1 MKLRSLLFVPADSE
15 RKFAKANGIGADAL
29 ILDLEDSV
37 APPRKALARGM
48 VKDLLGAPPRDW
60 AFLVRVNPL
69 GSGLTLG
76 DLAAVVRPGLD
87 GILIPKVS
95 GIEDIE
101 LISNYVDALEVAAG
115 VTPGHVKLLVV
126 ATETPAAMI
135 GFASY
140 ATPNARLVAMTW
152 GAEDLGAALGAL
164 SNKEANGD
172 WTFPYQMARAQCLF
186 AAGAAGVLPLD
197 TLYADFKDQKGL
209 AESCRIARRDG
220 FVGRIAIHPD
230 QIATI
235 NECFTPSEADLAHA
249 RRVVAAFA
257 AQPDAGTLGID
268 GKMYDMPHL
277 IAAKRALASV
287 GEAVALSSMPVDRAR
302 RVRSSAQSFN
312 HTSLVQ
318 SRRRGRGLLLYLLSH
333 LDRNFDRLTQTLGGG
348 GATTQATCRNELDFN
363 AAIRCWDHDASCKL
377 DLDNTVQGTMASD
390 PVEIDQRSHASVGI
404 GGNIRWSVVLGI
416 LRIGQLRISG

>member
-1 MKLRSLLFVPADSE
+1 LPPHWVDDEAADMKLRSLLFVPADSE

-37 APPRKALARGM
+37 APPRKALARDM
-48 VKDLLGAPPRDW
+48 VKSLLSGPPRDW
-60 AFLVRVNPL
+60 AFLVRINPL
-69 GSGLTLG
+69 GSGLTLE

-95 GIEDIE
+95 GTQDIE
-101 LISNYVDALEVAAG
+101 QISNYVDALEIAAG
-115 VTPGHVKLLVV
+115 VTQGHVKLLVV

-140 ATPNARLVAMTW
+140 ATPNRRLVAMTW
-152 GAEDLGAALGAL
+152 GAEDLSAALGAL

-172 WTFPYQMARAQCLF
+172 WTFPYQVARAQCLF
-186 AAGAAGVLPLD
+186 AAGAAGVLALD
-197 TLYADFKDQKGL
+197 TLYGDFKDQEGL
-209 AESCRIARRDG
+209 AASCRIARRDG

-230 QIATI
+230 QVATI
-235 NECFTPSEADLAHA
+235 NACFTPSDADLAHA

-287 GEAVALSSMPVDRAR
+287 GED
-302 RVRSSAQSFN
+302 
-312 HTSLVQ
+312 
-318 SRRRGRGLLLYLLSH
+318 
-333 LDRNFDRLTQTLGGG
+333 LT
-348 GATTQATCRNELDFN
+348 
-363 AAIRCWDHDASCKL
+363 
-377 DLDNTVQGTMASD
+377 
-390 PVEIDQRSHASVGI
+390 P
-404 GGNIRWSVVLGI
+404 
-416 LRIGQLRISG
+416 

>member
-15 RKFAKANGIGADAL
+15 RKFAKANVIGADAL

-37 APPRKALARGM
+37 APPRKALARDM
-48 VKDLLGAPPRDW
+48 VKELLGGPPRDW

-69 GSGLTLG
+69 GGELTLG

-95 GIEDIE
+95 GIKDVE
-101 LISNYVDALEVAAG
+101 LISNYVDALEIAAG
-115 VTPGHVKLLVV
+115 IQPGHVKLLVV

-140 ATPNARLVAMTW
+140 ATPNRRLVAMTW

-164 SNKEANGD
+164 SNKEPNGD
-172 WTFPYQMARAQCLF
+172 WTFPYQVARAQCLF
-186 AAGAAGVLPLD
+186 AAGAAGVQALD
-197 TLYADFKDQKGL
+197 TLYGDFRDQNGL

-235 NECFTPSEADLAHA
+235 NECFTPSDADLAHA

-277 IAAKRALASV
+277 IAAKRVLASV
-287 GEAVALSSMPVDRAR
+287 GEDIAP
-302 RVRSSAQSFN
+302 
-312 HTSLVQ
+312 
-318 SRRRGRGLLLYLLSH
+318 
-333 LDRNFDRLTQTLGGG
+333 
-348 GATTQATCRNELDFN
+348 
-363 AAIRCWDHDASCKL
+363 
-377 DLDNTVQGTMASD
+377 
-390 PVEIDQRSHASVGI
+390 
-404 GGNIRWSVVLGI
+404 
-416 LRIGQLRISG
+416 